1 MPASSQQRTAIAK
14 RPLWK
19 QLEHQ
24 HVKPMLRRLKPWRS
38 TTFGGVRISFK
49 THLDGGGS
57 SFGQDFIPFLKGR
70 GMPKV
75 PRAFE
80 WCAGPAFIG
89 FSLLGHGMCDSLC
102 VADIN
107 PEAVA
112 ACQRTV
118 RINKIDGNVSVYR
131 SDNLDDVPFTEQW
144 DLVVSNPPHFDES
157 ARDLRSCDAGWHI
170 HRKFLGAVGRFL
182 KPSGVVVLQENNAGS
197 TVDDFRPLIEEAG
210 LSIVF
215 VSGAQ
220 SPRTRDFHMYFIG
233 IMRRGDTPPAWA
245 SE

>member
-1 MPASSQQRTAIAK
+1 MTAVAK

-19 QLEHQ
+19 QFEHR
-24 HVKPMLRRLKPWRS
+24 HVKPILRRLKPWRS
-38 TTFGGVRISFK
+38 RTFGGVRISFK

-57 SFGQDFIPFLKGR
+57 SFGQDFIPFLSGR
-70 GMPKV
+70 GMTRV

-107 PEAVA
+107 PEAAA
-112 ACQRTV
+112 ACRRTV
-118 RINKIDGNVSVYR
+118 RINKIGGAVSVYR
-131 SDNLDDVPFTEQW
+131 SNNLNDIPLTEQW
-144 DLVVSNPPHFDES
+144 DLVVSNPPHFDD
-157 ARDLRSCDAGWHI
+157 AAQDLRSSDAGWRLHQE
-170 HRKFLGAVGRFL
+170 FFGAVGRFL
-182 KPSGVVVLQENNAGS
+182 KPGGVVILQENNAGS
-197 TVDDFRPLIEEAG
+197 TVDDFRSLIDESG

-220 SPRTRDFHMYFIG
+220 SMRTRHFHMYFIG
-233 IMRRGDTPPAWA
+233 IARRGDTPPAWA
-245 SE
+245 RE